1 MFNLANFKIG
11 KLLYDTDHLWIG
23 NILHEYGE
31 YSPDEVKLMDSV
43 IEPGFHIIEGGANI
57 GCLTIPMARKAG
69 SSGKVA
75 AFEAQPQTAAI
86 LSANV
91 VMNGL
96 VEVVDVNKS
105 FLGNVVYDG
114 VSVNIPLYQI
124 GDPRN
129 VGGITGLPKKSHGTV
144 NVNVEEID
152 HMVYVFDWRRLDLIK
167 LDIEGNELSALRG
180 AYQSIRHY
188 KPIIYVENN
197 IYDIPPD
204 NNNPE
209 GRKSDPQGL
218 IDYLGS
224 LGYICF
230 WHTPAIHEG
239 SGVISHNMICYHKED
254 ERIPK

>member
-1 MFNLANFKIG
+1 MFNLHDFKIG

-23 NILHEYGE
+23 NVLHEHGE
-31 YSPDEVKLMDSV
+31 YSPDEVKLMDAV

-57 GCLTIPMARKAG
+57 GCLTIPMAKKAG
-69 SSGKVA
+69 PTGRVM

-96 VEVVDVNKS
+96 VEVVDVNES
-105 FLGNVVYDG
+105 FLGNVKDNG
-114 VSVNIPLYQI
+114 VSVNMPLYQI

-129 VGGITGLPKKSHGTV
+129 VGGITGLPKRSSSTV
-144 NVNVEEID
+144 SVNIEDID
-152 HMVYVFDWRRLDLIK
+152 YIVYSVDWRRLDLIK
-167 LDIEGNELSALRG
+167 LDVEGNELAALKG
-180 AYQSIRHY
+180 GEKSINHY
-188 KPIIYVENN
+188 RPIIYVENN

-204 NNNPE
+204 SNNPY

-218 IDYLGS
+218 IDYLGN

-230 WHTPAIHEG
+230 WHTPAIYEG